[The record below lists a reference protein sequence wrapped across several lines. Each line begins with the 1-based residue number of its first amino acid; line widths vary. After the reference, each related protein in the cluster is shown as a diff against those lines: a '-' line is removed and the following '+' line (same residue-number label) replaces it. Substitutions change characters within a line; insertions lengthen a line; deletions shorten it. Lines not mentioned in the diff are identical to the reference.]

1 MFNYLSPKIEGF
13 LRSVFLRGVS
23 RFLKILMKINFDE
36 IFYILKIF
44 YNKISKYLLVLL
56 FFCLKFWKLY
66 KVKPYCKPTQ
76 VS

>member
-56 FFCLKFWKLY
+56 FFCLKF
-66 KVKPYCKPTQ
+66 
-76 VS
+76 